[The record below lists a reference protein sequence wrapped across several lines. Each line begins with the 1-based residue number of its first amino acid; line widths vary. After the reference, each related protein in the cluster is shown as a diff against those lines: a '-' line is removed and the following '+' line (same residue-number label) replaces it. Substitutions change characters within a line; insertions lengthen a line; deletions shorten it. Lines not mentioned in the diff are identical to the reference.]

1 MQTGFGMRILA
12 VLTALGLLA
21 GCNPQSP
28 EVQALNDANQTLNTV
43 GTTVTNIRRIS
54 ALVK

>member
-43 GTTVTNIRRIS
+43 GTTVTNIRRIG